1 MGLKIFPISFRH
13 ANERLRIILNKF
25 LWYDKIVRIGC
36 GCFAFGFFPLVY
48 GYLVPYYVLPELLEK
63 SPMGVARNFQ
73 KDN

>member
-1 MGLKIFPISFRH
+1 MPTGGSEYFEQIPMVWH
-13 ANERLRIILNKF
+13 
-25 LWYDKIVRIGC
+25 KIVRVGC

-63 SPMGVARNFQ
+63 NPMGVARNFQ